1 METDKIMRIL
11 LGITGIVFILIG
23 YFDIGFWMNI
33 FTKNQDSILKILF
46 SLIGFSGMVI
56 YPKIINMSIKNIALN
71 VLFFVV
77 MFIIAFT
84 IFTPTFY
91 VFIGGAPYMFC
102 LFGGLYLGL
111 CYEYNLIYKF
121 IAYIFEK
128 FCKINKICNKK

>member
-1 METDKIMRIL
+1 MENDKIMRIL
-11 LGITGIVFILIG
+11 LGTAGIIFILIG
-23 YFDIGFWMNI
+23 YFDIDFWTNI
-33 FTKNQDSILKILF
+33 FTKNRDSILKILF
-46 SLIGFSGMVI
+46 SLIGFLGVVV
-56 YPKIINMSIKNIALN
+56 YPKIINVSIKNIVPN

-77 MFIIAFT
+77 MFIIAFA